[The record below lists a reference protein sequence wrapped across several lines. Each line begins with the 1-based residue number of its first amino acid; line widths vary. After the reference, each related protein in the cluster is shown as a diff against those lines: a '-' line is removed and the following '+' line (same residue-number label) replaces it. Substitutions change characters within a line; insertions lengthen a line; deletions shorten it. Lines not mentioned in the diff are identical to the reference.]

1 MSSSRVGSVSPVL
14 SRSNHAGPET
24 AAKIS
29 STIAS
34 AAASGSTPRFQR
46 MTRKAITR

>member
-1 MSSSRVGSVSPVL
+1 MLSSSAGSVSPAL

-46 MTRKAITR
+46 MTRNAITR